1 MVDVSYAGY
10 WIRRFL
16 VEYLI
21 VERGC
26 SKNTQQSYRDTFRL
40 LLPFAARSSKMAVDT
55 LRVED
60 ITPKVVLAFLAH
72 LETERS
78 CAAVT
83 RNQRLA
89 TIHAFSRFVG
99 ERCPEYVS
107 WCSAIRLIPFKR
119 RDHNPIP
126 YLEKDEMDG
135 ILAVPNRGTAQG
147 RRDHAIL
154 LFLYNTGARASEAV
168 HVTVEDMTRDSA
180 GAGIVRLA
188 GKGRKVR
195 FCPLWK
201 QTMDEMGPLVRGR
214 TDASCVFLNHCGNA
228 LTRFGLHALVD
239 RYAKQAAVK
248 IPSLADKRVSP
259 HTIRHTTATHLL
271 RAGVDINTIRA
282 WLGHV
287 SIETTNIYAETD
299 LAIKAKALSACDPGI
314 VRSSSKGKW
323 KNNKEVMDFL
333 NGLK

>member
-1 MVDVSYAGY
+1 MADVSYAGY

-16 VEYLI
+16 VEHLI

-26 SKNTQQSYRDTFRL
+26 SRNTQQSYRDTFRL
-40 LLPFAARSSKMAVDT
+40 LLPFAARSSKMAVDA
-55 LRVED
+55 LRIED
-60 ITPKVVLAFLAH
+60 IAPGVVLAFLAH
-72 LETERS
+72 VEAERS

-107 WCSAIRLIPFKR
+107 WCSAIRLIPFKH
-119 RDHNPIP
+119 RDHNPVP
-126 YLEKDEMDG
+126 YLDKDEMDG
-135 ILAVPNRGTAQG
+135 MLAVPDRSTAQG

-168 HVTVEDMTRDSA
+168 HVTLEDLTRNAA
-180 GAGIVRLA
+180 GTGIVRLA

-195 FCPLWK
+195 FCPLWR
-201 QTMDEMGPLVRGR
+201 QTMDEISPLIRGR
-214 TDASCVFLNHCGNA
+214 TDTSSVFLNHCGNA
-228 LTRFGLHALVD
+228 LTRFGLHALVE
-239 RYAKQAAVK
+239 RYAKQAAVN
-248 IPSLADKRVSP
+248 IPSLTDKRVSP

-299 LAIKAKALSACDPGI
+299 LAMKAKAIAACAPNIDYPSHPKRWRNDP
-314 VRSSSKGKW
+314 
-323 KNNKEVMDFL
+323 DLLTFL
-333 NGLK
+333 RQL